1 MIIDQLKNASQY
13 FGAHPRLESAFKYL
27 RNTDLAKIEAGRYE
41 IQGTDIFVLVQ
52 NYDSK
57 AKEKGRWEA
66 HRKYI
71 DIQYVYKGTELIG
84 YAPIDTLQAGAYDE
98 GKDFW
103 EFKGDGVF
111 VKVQAGAFVVLFPQD
126 GHMPG
131 IAVSA
136 PEPVKKIVIKVKV

>member
-1 MIIDQLKNASQY
+1 MIIDHLKNASPY

-27 RNTDLAKIEAGRYE
+27 RNTDLGKIEAGRYE
-41 IQGTDIFVLVQ
+41 IQGTDVFVLVQ
-52 NYDSK
+52 NYDTK

-84 YAPIDTLQAGAYDE
+84 YANIDRLQPGAYDE

-103 EFKGDGVF
+103 ELKGEGDF
-111 VKVQAGAFVVLFPQD
+111 VKAPAGTFLVLFPQD

-131 IAVSA
+131 IAVSG
-136 PEPVKKIVIKVKV
+136 PEPVKKIVVKVRV

>member
-13 FGAHPRLESAFKYL
+13 FGTHPRLESAFKYL
-27 RNTDLAKIEAGRYE
+27 RNTDLGKIEAGRYE
-41 IQGTDIFVLVQ
+41 IQGADLFVLVQ

-57 AKEKGRWEA
+57 AREKGRWEA

-84 YAPIDTLQAGAYDE
+84 YANIDALQAGTYDDA
-98 GKDFW
+98 KDFW
-103 EFKGDGVF
+103 EFKGNGDF
-111 VKVQAGAFVVLFPQD
+111 LKVAAGTFLVLFPQD

-131 IAVSA
+131 IAVSGS
-136 PEPVKKIVIKVKV
+136 EPVKKIVVKVRV